1 VETARETSSIET
13 TTPQHSK
20 KAVSNAPSFL
30 AVLIALS
37 IRATRELYRD
47 KSDEELSPVVEATS
61 IVKLTFAMKKGELAA
76 KLVPSVF
83 FVLTQLRS
91 NEEKKTVKLLRIDS
105 QAVIEQF
112 SFTSIGSSVISSYAV
127 SMETAVT
134 AIDGEVEGAK
144 EKKGDGKCVGSAEG
158 TRVGEAEGTGV

>member
-1 VETARETSSIET
+1 
-13 TTPQHSK
+13 
-20 KAVSNAPSFL
+20 
-30 AVLIALS
+30 
-37 IRATRELYRD
+37 
-47 KSDEELSPVVEATS
+47 
-61 IVKLTFAMKKGELAA
+61 
-76 KLVPSVF
+76 
-83 FVLTQLRS
+83 
-91 NEEKKTVKLLRIDS
+91 VKLLRIDS